1 MNRALLVGINK
12 YPGNELNGCVN
23 DVTDMAHFL
32 VRRCGFRNADIRL
45 LTDARATRDAIWSR
59 LGWLLTGVQ
68 PGDRLLF
75 HYSGHGAQMPTRN
88 PMGEVDG
95 LDEVICPVDFDWSD
109 AHAIRD
115 KDFNHLFSAVPRG
128 VEFVWVSDSCH
139 SGDLTRGFA
148 PPRAAGGKHKTLLP
162 PADIDWRLQTAR
174 EAGTR
179 AQGMVNSA
187 RGLNVALIAGCRSDE
202 SASDAVFGGRPNGA
216 LTYFL
221 LTELGKSD
229 GLRVPMH
236 QLVGRTGSDLQSAGY
251 KSQHPQLEGSS
262 ITAGRP
268 FLAPAGSNGG
278 KPPHKGPRV
287 TRRKR
292 GAEAAAH

>member
-1 MNRALLVGINK
+1 MNRAFLVGINA

-32 VRRCGFRNADIRL
+32 VQHCGFQTADIRL
-45 LTDARATRDAIWSR
+45 LTDTRATRDAIWAR

-109 AHAIRD
+109 EHAIRD
-115 KDFNHLFSAVPRG
+115 KDFNQLFSNLPRG
-128 VEFVWVSDSCH
+128 IEFVWISDSCH
-139 SGDLTRGFA
+139 SGDLSRGFPA
-148 PPRAAGGKHKTLLP
+148 LRAGGKQKTILP
-162 PADIDWRLQTAR
+162 PADIDWRLQTAVK
-174 EAGTR
+174 AGTR
-179 AQGMVNSA
+179 ALGMVNSA
-187 RGLNVALIAGCRSDE
+187 KGLEVALIAGCRSDE

-221 LTELGKSD
+221 LNELQKKD
-229 GLRVPMH
+229 GLSVSLH
-236 QLVGRTGSDLQSAGY
+236 KLVDRTGSDLLAAGY

-262 ITAGRP
+262 SLEGRP
-268 FLAPAGSNGG
+268 FLASAGSNSGAHPQ
-278 KPPHKGPRV
+278 KTSRV
-287 TRRKR
+287 TRSKR